1 MMVEVELVIQWVS
14 AGYIFDPVST
24 VLVLKT
30 IFNLVSLRKLSP
42 RIRSCA
48 NDDTTIAGVG
58 HTFQSESLSALTF
71 PIVVNVLPVA
81 PRK

>member
-48 NDDTTIAGVG
+48 NDDTL
-58 HTFQSESLSALTF
+58 SLRVCQ
-71 PIVVNVLPVA
+71 P
-81 PRK
+81 